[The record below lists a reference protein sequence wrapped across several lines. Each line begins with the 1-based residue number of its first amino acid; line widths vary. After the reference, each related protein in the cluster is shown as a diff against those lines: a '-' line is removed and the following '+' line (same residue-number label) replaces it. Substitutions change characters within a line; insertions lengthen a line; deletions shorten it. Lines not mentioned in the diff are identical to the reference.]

1 MFAGVIMKLAP
12 LALAVIL
19 STCAAKAQDKLIE
32 SEIDYSVG
40 TADGQTKYCGVDA
53 TIAFMDNSYR
63 KGALSVIF
71 ASLAWTD
78 IRGKLGIFLKVGGVD
93 FDALSQPHP
102 FKVHN
107 AFLAVKGLPAPVS
120 GSFQCENALNFC
132 GGYSPPFPP
141 KIIYD
146 NLDKG
151 DVSIGFNRQPGGL
164 DIVFPISS
172 SSNGALD
179 TRKYVAFHVCVEEL
193 TERLGANA
201 AAQ

>member
-1 MFAGVIMKLAP
+1 MKLAP
-12 LALAVIL
+12 FALAAL
-19 STCAAKAQDKLIE
+19 LYTCSAQAQDKLIE

-40 TADGQTKYCGVDA
+40 TADGKTKYCGVDV
-53 TIAFMDNSYR
+53 TIAFMDNSFR

-71 ASLAWTD
+71 ASLSWTD
-78 IRGKLGIFLKVGGVD
+78 IGGKLGIFLKVAGVD

-107 AFLAVKGLPAPVS
+107 AFLAVKGLPAPLS
-120 GSFQCENALNFC
+120 GSFQCDNALNFC

-151 DVSIGFNRQPGGL
+151 DVSIGFNRQPGDL

-172 SSNGALD
+172 SSNGEFDA
-179 TRKYVAFHVCVEEL
+179 RKYVAFHTCVEEL
-193 TERLGANA
+193 TGRFSANGAK
-201 AAQ
+201 Q